1 MNKDIIQKY
10 RLQKISSNFSLIA
23 LSLALAISIN
33 FILSDTKLG
42 TNLKTNLQEANKTV
56 NNSADLYMEL
66 ETKWSNRVVHI
77 KSSKDISEVKNIWLS
92 FFYESNSIKVK
103 DIVSDIANTDVLKL
117 VDTNG
122 SKTIS
127 ITSNSARNIKAWD
140 SILTIFLEKT
150 SNKLENL
157 NLLNTNFTD
166 IKNNTYYLSTSWTEL

>member
-1 MNKDIIQKY
+1 MNKDIIKKY
-10 RLQKISSNFSLIA
+10 RLQKIVSNISLIA

-33 FILSDTKLG
+33 FVLSDTKLG
-42 TNLKTNLQEANKTV
+42 TSLKTNLQESNKTA

-66 ETKWSNRVVHI
+66 EKNGPNRVVHI

-92 FFYESNSIKVK
+92 FFYESNSLKVK
-103 DIVSDIANTDVLKL
+103 DIVSDIANTDILKL

-127 ITSNSARNIKAWD
+127 VSSAAPKNIKAWD
-140 SILTIFLEKT
+140 SIATIVLEKT

-166 IKNNTYYLSTSWTEL
+166 SKNNTYYLSTSWTEL

>member
-1 MNKDIIQKY
+1 
-10 RLQKISSNFSLIA
+10 
-23 LSLALAISIN
+23 
-33 FILSDTKLG
+33 
-42 TNLKTNLQEANKTV
+42 
-56 NNSADLYMEL
+56 
-66 ETKWSNRVVHI
+66 
-77 KSSKDISEVKNIWLS
+77 
-92 FFYESNSIKVK
+92 
-103 DIVSDIANTDVLKL
+103 LKL